1 MREAQGRAVEL
12 LKGVALCAPVAL
24 DQGQLLTLAGVL
36 VILFLVIVVNN
47 VAAMRARSRGASG
60 GLRGQAGAG
69 TSTEPVHP
77 LLVKFARHEGSV
89 VGETVALDGEQLI
102 LKQAGMFKSVPRSQA
117 EVQGDEVVIT
127 GHVDWPEAATKG
139 AEWHALHRASAIPE
153 VSGTL
158 TRSEDVKAPA
168 MDSTRDR

>member
-1 MREAQGRAVEL
+1 MDL
-12 LKGVALCAPVAL
+12 LKGRALCVPVAL

-47 VAAMRARSRGASG
+47 VAAMKARAQARPGAASG
-60 GLRGQAGAG
+60 TGAAEA
-69 TSTEPVHP
+69 SSSEPVHP

-89 VGETVALDGEQLI
+89 VGETVALDGDHLI
-102 LKQAGMFKSVPRSQA
+102 LKQAGMFKSVPRAQA
-117 EVQGDEVVIT
+117 EVKGEDVVLT
-127 GHVDWPEAATKG
+127 GHIDWPAAATKG

>member
-1 MREAQGRAVEL
+1 MDL
-12 LKGVALCAPVAL
+12 LKGVALCARVAL

-47 VAAMRARSRGASG
+47 VAAMKARAQARTGAA
-60 GLRGQAGAG
+60 AGKGSSA
-69 TSTEPVHP
+69 SSSSEPVHP

-89 VGETVALDGEQLI
+89 VGETVALDGDNLI
-102 LKQAGMFKSVPRSQA
+102 LKQAGMFKSVPRAQA
-117 EVQGDEVVIT
+117 EVKGEEVIIT

-168 MDSTRDR
+168 LESTRDR